1 MQGGNELNLESIR
14 YIAEKK
20 VFKIVFVL
28 ILVAAAILYFKAFF
42 TTGIFFNGTFL
53 KKETLLNETH
63 FIGKD
68 KQGDIKITVVGK
80 ADYIEESEAEV
91 IFSLPN
97 DVVKSYMV
105 YFNRTDKWAQ
115 GSVEIKDEKNNTVFE
130 GRYIKGSSLLYDK
143 DNNPVIDIRLLTNK
157 EEIYSDKYE
166 VPKKTIVS
174 LSLNEDE
181 EIRGNVGLFVL
192 ALILIVITAVDMKYP
207 LFFFELRHGFEVYS
221 PQPSY
226 IYLTMQKIEWV
237 AYPVIALIILI
248 ISIE

>member
-1 MQGGNELNLESIR
+1 MNLESIR

-28 ILVAAAILYFKAFF
+28 ILAVAAILYFKAFF

-63 FIGKD
+63 YIGKD
-68 KQGDIKITVVGK
+68 KQGDIKITVLGK
-80 ADYIEESEAEV
+80 ADYNNESEAKV
-91 IFSLPN
+91 TFSLPN
-97 DVVKSYMV
+97 DVVKSYRV
-105 YFNRTDKWAQ
+105 YLNHTDKWAQ
-115 GSVEIKDEKNNTVFE
+115 GSVEIEDEKNNTVFE

-143 DNNPVIDIRLLTNK
+143 DNNPLIDIRLLTDK

-181 EIRGNVGLFVL
+181 EIRGNVQLLVL

-207 LFFFELRHGFEVYS
+207 SFFFELRHGFEVDN
-221 PQPSY
+221 PQPSD

-237 AYPVIALIILI
+237 VFPVIALILLVV
-248 ISIE
+248 SI